1 MRRILAAAVLS
12 TISLAAPIAAPTVS
26 ALPPPA
32 APIHVLNAAEPCAQR
47 SPDLAA
53 LGGGG
58 FVATWMG
65 GLENGAFGVGARLLD
80 AEGVPLGGELDL
92 SGDTEAVE
100 QSRVAALA
108 DGGFAAAWSEFRPG
122 AGPEYAIL
130 LRAFDGDGTPRGP
143 AVPVASLAGWPLG
156 LALAGDGLGRPA
168 VAWSDGAAVRFRL
181 FDADLTARSGIR
193 TALAFDPG
201 PGSGDLVGN
210 ASIAASAGG
219 ELLVVWEEGPNVI
232 ADPPLPWAFD
242 RVRGRRFDPDGIA
255 RGPAFTIDAAVP
267 GSRFTQS
274 PAAAALAGGG
284 WAVAWAW
291 NPQPGSGPV
300 GVYTRLLDDAGSAI
314 GPAFLSADLALV
326 ATRDPDLAA
335 IPDGGFA
342 LVWSGVSLPP
352 PIIPPPF
359 SDRSLVF
366 LQRFDAAGTPLA
378 GEAPAHPPTDRH
390 HSTPAA
396 AFGDGGRVV
405 VVWRHHYP
413 PPIILAPP
421 CGEHATI
428 EARAFDLGCVATA
441 ERLCLQGGRIAV
453 EVLVDDP
460 RLGPPRTAS
469 AKPLTDHTGTFWVF
483 REENVEM
490 AVKVLDGAGV
500 NGFYWVFSGALSDL
514 GYEIVVTDTL
524 TGVDSR
530 YENLPGVVAS
540 RADTRALPSPPAPPG
555 NLTGPGRAAGT
566 APDALPGPADGA
578 AGPVAA
584 ADGAVAAADGAVAAG
599 GVPARALTGSGS
611 QLPPPCAA
619 GVLCLHGER
628 FEVSIDWHDPRS
640 GATGTATG
648 VPLTD
653 RSAYFWFFRPGNAE
667 VVLKILDGRA
677 VNGFFWVFFGGLT
690 DLEYTVFVED
700 RFTELTWRYDNPPFT
715 LTSHADTTALLE
727 FPCPVCATG
736 DGPAS
741 RIPEATR
748 SPATGVSAMEAMGAE

>member
-1 MRRILAAAVLS
+1 MRRIPAA
-12 TISLAAPIAAPTVS
+12 AAPTAILTAVLATFAAPEAT
-26 ALPPPA
+26 ALPPIPS
-32 APIHVLNAAEPCAQR
+32 PVHVLNTAEPCSQR
-47 SPDLAA
+47 NPDVAA
-53 LGGGG
+53 LGGG
-58 FVATWMG
+58 FVAAWTG
-65 GLENGAFGVGARLLD
+65 TPENGFGVRARLLD
-80 AEGVPLGGELDL
+80 AEGAPVGGELVL
-92 SGDTEAVE
+92 SDEPQFGLDQA
-100 QSRVAALA
+100 RVAPIA
-108 DGGFAAAWSEFRPG
+108 DGGFAVAWLEFEPG
-122 AGPEYAIL
+122 IAPGFPDEFSL
-130 LRAFDGDGTPRGP
+130 LIRAFDAGGSPRSP
-143 AVPVASLAGWPLG
+143 EVLVTALTTTQSVRF
-156 LALAGDGLGRPA
+156 ALAADGHGRPA
-168 VAWSDGAAVRFRL
+168 VAWSDGDAVRFRL
-181 FDADLTARSGIR
+181 FDADLTARTGIR
-193 TALAFDPG
+193 TAVAFDPA
-201 PGSGDLVGN
+201 PGSGDFVGQ
-210 ASIAASAGG
+210 ASIAAGADG
-219 ELLVVWEEGPNVI
+219 ELLVIWEEGPDVI
-232 ADPPLPWAFD
+232 ADPPLPWAYD
-242 RVRGRRFDPDGIA
+242 EVRGRRFDPDGTP
-255 RGPAFTIDAAVP
+255 RGPAFTIDASEP
-267 GSRFTQS
+267 GSTFTQS
-274 PAAAALAGGG
+274 PAATALAGGG

-291 NPQPGSGPV
+291 NPLTGPV
-300 GVYTRLLDDAGSAI
+300 GVYSRVLDAAGSAV
-314 GPAFLSADLALV
+314 GPAFLTADLALV
-326 ATRDPDLAA
+326 TALDPDLAP

-342 LVWSGVSLPP
+342 LVWSGLPLPP
-352 PIIPPPF
+352 PITFPPL
-359 SDRSLVF
+359 RSVVL
-366 LQRFDAAGTPLA
+366 LQRFDAEGAPLA
-378 GEAPAHPPTDRH
+378 QETPVASPVDRH
-390 HSTPAA
+390 QSTPAA
-396 AFGDGGRVV
+396 AFGGDGRLV
-405 VVWRHHYP
+405 VVWRHHLPIPPILP
-413 PPIILAPP
+413 PP
-421 CGEHATI
+421 CFEQATI
-428 EARAFDLGCVATA
+428 EARAFDLGCIEDG

-453 EVLVDDP
+453 EVVVDDP
-460 RLGPPRTAS
+460 RIGAPRPAS
-469 AKPLTDHTGTFWVF
+469 AEPLTDDTGTFWLF
-483 REENVEM
+483 REENVEL
-490 AVKVLDGAGV
+490 AVKVLDGAEV
-500 NGFYWVFSGALSDL
+500 NGFYWFFSGALSDL
-514 GYEIVVTDTL
+514 GYEIVVTDLL
-524 TGVDSR
+524 TGEDRR

-578 AGPVAA
+578 AGP
-584 ADGAVAAADGAVAAG
+584 VAAADGAVAAG